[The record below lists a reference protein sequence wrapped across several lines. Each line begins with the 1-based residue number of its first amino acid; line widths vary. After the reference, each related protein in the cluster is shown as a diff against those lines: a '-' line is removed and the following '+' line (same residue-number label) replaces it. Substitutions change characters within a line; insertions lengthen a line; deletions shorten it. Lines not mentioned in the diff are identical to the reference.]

1 MAKHTKPRPDA
12 NADSDEYI
20 DENSTNQR
28 NIMNEDTQENPSAQE
43 GGNEASEIETLQQ
56 KLDETN
62 DKYLRLYSDFDNYR
76 RRVSKEKLEIGK
88 IAGEGII
95 SSLLPV
101 MDDFDRAISLFGEDA
116 LTDPVK
122 QGIIL
127 IFNKFRT
134 TLNQKGLSEIE
145 AIGADFDTD
154 YHEAVAHIPAPD
166 PKFKGKVIDITQKGY
181 LLNGIVIRFAKVVV
195 GS

>member
-1 MAKHTKPRPDA
+1 MAKHNKPRHHA
-12 NADSDEYI
+12 ADSDGYT
-20 DENSTNQR
+20 DETLSDLLEVK
-28 NIMNEDTQENPSAQE
+28 NETTDKTAQSQEESNGE
-43 GGNEASEIETLQQ
+43 SEIVTLQQ
-56 KLDETN
+56 KVNELN
-62 DKYLRLYSDFDNYR
+62 DKYLRLYSEFDNYR

-88 IAGEGII
+88 TAGEDII

-101 MDDFDRAISLFGEDA
+101 MDDFDRAIALFGEDA
-116 LTDPVK
+116 QTDPVK

-145 AIGADFDTD
+145 AIGVDFDTD
-154 YHEAVAHIPAPD
+154 YHEAVAHIPAPE
-166 PKFKGKVIDITQKGY
+166 PEFKGKVIDVTQKGY
-181 LLNGIVIRFAKVVV
+181 LLNDKVIRFAKVVV